1 MRVFTVTGFPILLA
15 MMCTGCEA
23 THLIYVTDVSVGVD
37 VSVSAQGVSNLVFG
51 FDRDILAIVPRLEDG
66 SEAMT
71 LVSFSNISA
80 KGIEEMK
87 FHSVVATGKA
97 AMSVSKN
104 KAVLESL
111 RKTILEE
118 EE

>member
-1 MRVFTVTGFPILLA
+1 MRVLNVTGFLIILA
-15 MMCTGCEA
+15 MMCTGCKA

-37 VSVSAQGVSNLVFG
+37 VSVSGQGVSNLVFG

-80 KGIEEMK
+80 KGVEKMK

-97 AMSVSKN
+97 GMSVAKDQT
-104 KAVLESL
+104 VLKSL